1 MKLDLFRSTN
11 SKNSDQINILI
22 SSQFTEYVQHQVF
35 YQMQQQIHKF
45 LYFKLKTEVIID
57 LKSFLVTEL
66 SKFGFMYVYV
76 KFGVRTTTLSLTQ
89 CILLSLII
97 GVFLREKCVCVSE

>member
-1 MKLDLFRSTN
+1 MRKLCDKTWFIQKYKQQEFWSNNT
-11 SKNSDQINILI
+11 LI

-57 LKSFLVTEL
+57 QKSFLVIEL
-66 SKFGFMYVYV
+66 SKFGFMYM
-76 KFGVRTTTLSLTQ
+76 FMLNLELG
-89 CILLSLII
+89 LLHFHWLNAYSS
-97 GVFLREKCVCVSE
+97 R